1 MFDRSLR
8 KIRLHLEL
16 RRAQKRR
23 RILQADLAELSYY
36 PYPDSFPI
44 WHQQEWQA
52 STQPL
57 LDAILEE
64 EENIKRLREELSKS

>member
-1 MFDRSLR
+1 MFEKARR
-8 KIRLHLEL
+8 KMRLNLEL
-16 RRAQKRR
+16 RRALKRQ

-36 PYPDSFPI
+36 PFSDSFPI
-44 WHQQEWQA
+44 WHHQDWRA

-64 EENIKRLREELSKS
+64 EENIRQLREELSKA